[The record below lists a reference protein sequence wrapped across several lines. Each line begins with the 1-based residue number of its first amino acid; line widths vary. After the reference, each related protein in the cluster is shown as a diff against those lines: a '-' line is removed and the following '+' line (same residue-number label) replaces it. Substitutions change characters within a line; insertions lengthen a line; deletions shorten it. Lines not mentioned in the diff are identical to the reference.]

1 MMSSLRVL
9 PPRST
14 DLIRFD
20 FGSRSESRRGSS
32 ERGQAIV
39 ATVEPA
45 VRKGLEETGY
55 VAGQNDGRVSVTPP
69 SSVMNS
75 RRFI

>member
-1 MMSSLRVL
+1 MSSLRVL
-9 PPRST
+9 PQPST

-20 FGSRSESRRGSS
+20 FGPRSESRRGSS

-39 ATVEPA
+39 ATVEPV

-55 VAGQNDGRVSVTPP
+55 VAGQNVT
-69 SSVMNS
+69 VEY
-75 RRFI
+75 RRAAEKRDELAPF